1 MDKNDLVLDQC
12 GNVTLSM
19 RKVVRRRTASFST
32 TGPSS
37 FRPITSNCLRGGTER
52 IRKLNKNLWPTNYQM
67 MPRATTTEMWM
78 KHLKWTSGAYFSSWE
93 MLSWVMVS
101 PSSESMMFFLPFRR
115 FVVDCCKLAR
125 AQPSYTFGV
134 ERESFLCLG
143 KFDEERREESKSGDL
158 EKIPSNRNPTRNK
171 TC

>member
-52 IRKLNKNLWPTNYQM
+52 IRKLNQNLWPTNYMSNDSTSNNNWKVNETFKEDIRSLLLQLGDVELGDGESLFRVHDVL
-67 MPRATTTEMWM
+67 PLKICCRLLETGSSTTILYLWCR
-78 KHLKWTSGAYFSSWE
+78 K
-93 MLSWVMVS
+93 
-101 PSSESMMFFLPFRR
+101 
-115 FVVDCCKLAR
+115 
-125 AQPSYTFGV
+125 
-134 ERESFLCLG
+134 G
-143 KFDEERREESKSGDL
+143 KFFMSWQIWRREERR
-158 EKIPSNRNPTRNK
+158 N
-171 TC
+171 